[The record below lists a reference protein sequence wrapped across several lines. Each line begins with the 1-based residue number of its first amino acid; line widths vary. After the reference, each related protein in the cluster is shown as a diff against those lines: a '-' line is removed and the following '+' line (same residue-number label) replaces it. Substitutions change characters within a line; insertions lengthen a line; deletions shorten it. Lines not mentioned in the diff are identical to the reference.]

1 MWVKEEELTPKLQ
14 EVQKQIYVDF
24 QDLCKRHSIP
34 FFVSGGTAIGTIRH
48 KGFIPW
54 DDDIDVCM
62 LRKDYDKAIYFIRKE
77 LSDKYTVFD
86 CDSHEGYV
94 MAFARLCRNG
104 TKMQEHAD
112 TDTNYT
118 TGIFID
124 MFAYDKTTPNARLV
138 KKQIRRTWLLARLI
152 VLSKYKRPKFPKDL
166 KGIKLKVAKILCTL
180 IHYILNLFHLKKR
193 VLYKM
198 YIKEATKYNNSK
210 YQLYTDF
217 SYSQPEKVLCT
228 YDMIFPLKE
237 MPFEDI
243 TVQML
248 NNADK
253 YLTSQYGNYMEIP
266 PVDKRITHN
275 PGYVDFGDGNVYR
288 KDK

>member
-1 MWVKEEELTPKLQ
+1 MRISKDEVTPKLQ
-14 EVQKQIYVDF
+14 KIQKEIYLDF
-24 QDLCKRHSIP
+24 QELCKKHDIP

-62 LRKDYDKAIYFIRKE
+62 LRNDYNKAIYYIRKE
-77 LSDKYTVFD
+77 LSDKYTVYD
-86 CDSHEGYV
+86 CKSKDGYV
-94 MAFARLCRNG
+94 MAFSRLCRNG
-104 TKMQEHAD
+104 TKMQEDAD
-112 TDTNYT
+112 TDSNFT

-124 MFAYDKTTPNARLV
+124 MFAYDKTTSDSRLF
-138 KKQIRRTWLLARLI
+138 KRQIRRTWLIARLI
-152 VLSKYKRPKFPKDL
+152 VLSKYKRPKFPNNL
-166 KGIKLKVAKILCTL
+166 KGIKLKIARIICVF
-180 IHYILNLFHLKKR
+180 IHYILKILHLNKK

-198 YIKEATKYNNSK
+198 YLKEATKYNDSQ
-210 YQLYTDF
+210 YELYTDF
-217 SYSQPEKVLCT
+217 SYSHPEKVLCT

-253 YLTSQYGNYMEIP
+253 YLTSQYGDYMKIP
-266 PVDKRITHN
+266 PIEKRITHN
-275 PGYVDFGDGNVYR
+275 PGYVDFGDGNIYR
-288 KDK
+288 KES